1 MQESVRVVY
10 LDPEVLIIEKPAGMP
25 SQPDPSGD
33 ISALD
38 AGAAVLRD
46 MGEPSALWPV
56 HRLDRVVGGLLAFAR
71 TKAAAAELSALVA
84 GEGGMGKIYLAVCH
98 GSAPEGELTD
108 YIYKDSAA
116 HKAYVVR
123 TARRGA
129 REARLTV
136 RRIAERDG
144 MSLVAVRL
152 ATGRFHQIRVQLASR
167 GNPLVGDKKYGSRDA
182 HLRVPALYAAR
193 LGFAMRSGERIAL
206 SMPPC
211 DSYPWAL
218 FDINETDVNV

>member
-1 MQESVRVVY
+1 
-10 LDPEVLIIEKPAGMP
+10 
-25 SQPDPSGD
+25 
-33 ISALD
+33 
-38 AGAAVLRD
+38 
-46 MGEPSALWPV
+46 MGQ
-56 HRLDRVVGGLLAFAR
+56 
-71 TKAAAAELSALVA
+71 
-84 GEGGMGKIYLAVCH
+84 IYLAVCH

-167 GNPLVGDKKYGSRDA
+167 GNPLVGDKKYGSRDRGA
-182 HLRVPALYAAR
+182 KYPALFACR
-193 LGFAMRSGERIAL
+193 LGFMQGKEKKSFSSSPDL
-206 SMPPC
+206 NL
-211 DSYPWAL
+211 YPWCL
-218 FDINETDVNV
+218 FDKALY